1 MTPESRD
8 ECTSRL
14 LREFGGYDQTVDVV
28 SCCQSFLNFHQS
40 GYLTYFDRYPEI
52 PPSGL
57 TPDFTALL
65 GEYGLVGEVKR
76 TFPKGDD
83 AFRKEIEQLASYDSP
98 FSFRCDKEGN
108 RQTPPTQDIVLVLFS
123 PSNSLEIAS
132 RIGDFQDRGEVTF
145 TKNLVLLE
153 AIYDTSD
160 AISHYVFRKIPVG
173 SRPFRDSSLPAEI
186 RLEAILGVQ
195 KRSINVY
202 PKHFKSYKV
211 REVFCNDDPPPLYTA
226 VYLWTKVFYTLL
238 TPDEIEVWRRGNPQK
253 SVSVPV
259 VPGDLSRK
267 INSEHIPGG
276 NVRASWVR
284 TALEFLE
291 GCGLAT
297 ARPSSEFEVQYRNLA
312 GVSQESGPEEGDRA
326 TSGRIKEY
334 GTILARLYCDSKTS
348 APTKPVPPPLAGV
361 RQMKLT
367 EVKTGDSDHSRG

>member
-1 MTPESRD
+1 MTSESRE

-40 GYLTYFDRYPEI
+40 GHLTYFDRYPEV

-65 GEYGLVGEVKR
+65 GEYGLIGEVKR
-76 TFPKGDD
+76 TFPKGED
-83 AFRKEIEQLASYDSP
+83 AFRKEIVQLVSYDVP
-98 FSFRCDKEGN
+98 LSFRSDKEGN
-108 RQTPPTQDIVLVLFS
+108 RSTPQTQDIVLVLFS
-123 PSNSLEIAS
+123 PSNSFEIAS
-132 RIGDFQDRGEVTF
+132 KIGDIQDRGEVTF

-153 AIYDTSD
+153 ALYDTSD

-173 SRPFRDSSLPAEI
+173 SRPFRDSSLPPEI

-195 KRSINVY
+195 KKSINVY

-211 REVFCNDDPPPLYTA
+211 REVFCNDDPPPLFTA
-226 VYLWTKVFYTLL
+226 VYLWTKVFYSLL

-253 SVSVPV
+253 SIPVRV
-259 VPGDLSRK
+259 VPADLSKK

-284 TALEFLE
+284 AALEFLE

-297 ARPSSEFEVQYRNLA
+297 IHPNSEFEVQYRNLA
-312 GVSQESGPEEGDRA
+312 GVSQEAESEEGDRA

-334 GTILARLYCDSKTS
+334 GAVLARLYCDSKTS
-348 APTKPVPPPLAGV
+348 ESTKPIPPPLPGT

-367 EVKTGDSDHSRG
+367 EVKTDGVDKSTV